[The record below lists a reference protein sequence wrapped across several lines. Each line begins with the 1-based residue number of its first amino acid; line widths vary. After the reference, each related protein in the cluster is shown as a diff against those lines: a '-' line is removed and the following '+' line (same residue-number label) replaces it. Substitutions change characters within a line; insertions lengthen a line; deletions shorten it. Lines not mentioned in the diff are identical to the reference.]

1 MNNLIKQIVESKF
14 NFNIDIEDNGISSLH
29 KSMHQNI
36 TQAGQYNESFCV
48 DLGLSSGTK
57 WHMYNLGVDPN
68 KLNTAK
74 DWIGNYYAWGEIET
88 KDSFTWDN
96 YKYSIYKD
104 GYGWNVKKYCDDPN
118 FGKNDKLYKLQLCDD
133 AANAIYQNF
142 RMPTMLQMLELINET
157 NNEKVTN
164 YNKIEGLNGRLF
176 TSKVNDNSI
185 FIPVTGW
192 YTNDILSDD
201 CGYYWSSILYKPSL
215 AYMLYFNYN
224 KYEANNIYTSELH
237 RYGGC
242 CIRPVLNK
250 N

>member
-1 MNNLIKQIVESKF
+1 
-14 NFNIDIEDNGISSLH
+14 
-29 KSMHQNI
+29 
-36 TQAGQYNESFCV
+36 
-48 DLGLSSGTK
+48 
-57 WHMYNLGVDPN
+57 
-68 KLNTAK
+68 
-74 DWIGNYYAWGEIET
+74 
-88 KDSFTWDN
+88 
-96 YKYSIYKD
+96 
-104 GYGWNVKKYCDDPN
+104 
-118 FGKNDKLYKLQLCDD
+118 
-133 AANAIYQNF
+133 
-142 RMPTMLQMLELINET
+142 MLQMLELINET